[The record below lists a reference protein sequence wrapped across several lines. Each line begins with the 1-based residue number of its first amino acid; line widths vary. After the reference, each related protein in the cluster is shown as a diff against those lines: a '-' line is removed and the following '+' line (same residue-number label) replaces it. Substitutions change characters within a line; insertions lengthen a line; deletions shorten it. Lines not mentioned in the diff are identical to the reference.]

1 MVVDGYGGLLKNG
14 WINTTMG
21 LGTLEMWLNMRYM
34 ANLEWKQVQKVG
46 LGIALCVRY
55 VSKSSLS
62 PKVGSYSYEQGHCID
77 GFYPI
82 YPSNILLNS
91 QLKVALLLDNT
102 TEAWTGLVQWAGVH
116 PQLLEGGHN
125 TLLSFDAYTTFYY
138 GHLLDGII
146 RARHNQFNEQKTT
159 LSPLDQH
166 FKNVLSD
173 LAQRCIQLN
182 CLSMSDVVTTLLDS
196 ECGESFEAPSHE
208 IESSQT
214 PE

>member
-1 MVVDGYGGLLKNG
+1 
-14 WINTTMG
+14 MG
-21 LGTLEMWLNMRYM
+21 LGTLEMWLNTRYM
-34 ANLEWKQVQKVG
+34 AKLEWKQIQKVG
-46 LGIALCVRY
+46 LGIAICVRY
-55 VSKSSLS
+55 VSKSSVS
-62 PKVGSYSYEQGHCID
+62 PKMGFYSYEQGHCID

-82 YPSNILLNS
+82 CPSNILLNS

-102 TEAWTGLVQWAGVH
+102 TNAWKGLVQWAGIH
-116 PQLLEGGHN
+116 PQLSEGGHN
-125 TLLSFDAYTTFYY
+125 TLLSVDAYTTYYY

-146 RARHNQFNEQKTT
+146 QACHDQFNEQKTT

-166 FKNVLSD
+166 FKSVLID

-182 CLSMSDVVTTLLDS
+182 CLSMSDVVTTLLDC
-196 ECGESFEAPSHE
+196 ECRDSYEAPIHE